1 MNGLRLSED
10 DPLVVAYYKKKKEE
24 EERQKRFQQG
34 FIQDL
39 IQSTQSDKTSP
50 KNPKG
55 MRLYQAKGR
64 LKEGQMNKTERR
76 YFEYLKAEEAAGRI
90 QKIWFES
97 IKVKIADGAC
107 WYTPDFL
114 VLKADSTLEFHEVK
128 ANPKIFLDDAK
139 VKVKSTATNYPFKM
153 IVVYPKKTHG
163 WEFVEY

>member
-1 MNGLRLSED
+1 MSMLRLDESN
-10 DPLVVAYYKKKKEE
+10 PLVQAYYKKKKEE
-24 EERQKRFQQG
+24 ERQKRFQLG
-34 FIQDL
+34 L
-39 IQSTQSDKTSP
+39 LQSDNTNP
-50 KNPKG
+50 KPPKG

-128 ANPKIFLDDAK
+128 ANPRIFQDDAK
-139 VKVKSTATNYPFKM
+139 VKVKTTATNYPFKM
-153 IVVYPKKTHG
+153 IVVYPKKSHG

>member
-34 FIQDL
+34 LIEDL
-39 IQSTQSDKTSP
+39 IQSNKTRP
-50 KNPKG
+50 KNSKG

-76 YFEYLKAEEAAGRI
+76 YFEYLKAEEAAGRV

-114 VLKADSTLEFHEVK
+114 VF
-128 ANPKIFLDDAK
+128 
-139 VKVKSTATNYPFKM
+139 KS
-153 IVVYPKKTHG
+153 
-163 WEFVEY
+163 

>member
-1 MNGLRLSED
+1 MDIESIGAVQKLILSGLFTKNDRVPYRKNLALPRASKA
-10 DPLVVAYYKKKKEE
+10 VFGKTGY
-24 EERQKRFQQG
+24 FSQG
-34 FIQDL
+34 RKI
-39 IQSTQSDKTSP
+39 K
-50 KNPKG
+50 
-55 MRLYQAKGR
+55 
-64 LKEGQMNKTERR
+64 GQMNQTEEK
-76 YFEYLKAEEAAGRI
+76 YSCHLSMLKMAGEI
-90 QKIWFES
+90 TEFWFES

-128 ANPKIFLDDAK
+128 ANPRIFQDDAK

>member
-24 EERQKRFQQG
+24 ENRQKRFQLG
-34 FIQDL
+34 L
-39 IQSTQSDKTSP
+39 TQSDNTSTKP
-50 KNPKG
+50 PKG
-55 MRLYQAKGR
+55 LRLYQAKGR

-76 YFEYLKAEEAAGRI
+76 YFEYLKAEEAAGRV

-128 ANPKIFLDDAK
+128 ANPRIFQDDAK
-139 VKVKSTATNYPFKM
+139 VKVKTTATNYPFKM
-153 IVVYPKKTHG
+153 IVVYPKNTHG

>member
-1 MNGLRLSED
+1 MNSLRLSED
-10 DPLVVAYYKKKKEE
+10 DPLVVAYYKKKEA
-24 EERQKRFQQG
+24 EERQKRLQQES
-34 FIQDL
+34 IEDL
-39 IQSTQSDKTSP
+39 IQSNKTSP
-50 KNPKG
+50 KNHKG
-55 MRLYQAKGR
+55 MCLYQAKGR
-64 LKEGQMNKTERR
+64 LKQGQMNKTERR

-128 ANPKIFLDDAK
+128 ANSRIFLDDAK
-139 VKVKSTATNYPFKM
+139 VKVKSTATNYPFRM
-153 IVVYPKKTHG
+153 IVVYPKKTHD